1 MRMRVSRSRLGLRA
15 FTASISS
22 NMSFQGPIFGSG

>member
-1 MRMRVSRSRLGLRA
+1 MQMRVSRSRLSFRA

-22 NMSFQGPIFGSG
+22 SMSFQGPIFGNG